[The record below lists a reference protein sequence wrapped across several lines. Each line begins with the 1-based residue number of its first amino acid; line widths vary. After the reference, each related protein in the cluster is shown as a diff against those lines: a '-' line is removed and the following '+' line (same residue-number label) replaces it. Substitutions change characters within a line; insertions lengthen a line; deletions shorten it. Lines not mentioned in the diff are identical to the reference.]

1 MPDLHVVFGAG
12 PVGRAL
18 VDELAARG
26 EAVRLVSRKPVAG
39 LPAGVA
45 HAAGDASSSVF
56 AQVAAAGATTVYQ
69 CLSPPYSRWADLF
82 PPLQHS
88 VVAAAREAG
97 ARYVSFENVY
107 LYGDTR
113 GAPMTED
120 APVRPTTRKG
130 TVRAAMANELARL
143 AAAGDLE
150 VATARA
156 SDYFGPRATF
166 QSPLGSEVTGR
177 AVAGK
182 SARLLGDPDQPHSF
196 TFLGDAARVL
206 ATLGTDSRAAG
217 GVWHVPNAPA
227 RTQREI
233 VAMIAGIVGHD
244 VGVAPTPRWLLRL
257 LGLFVPDI
265 RALDEMRYEFTQ
277 PFVVDGS
284 RFTGTFGIE
293 ATPLADSI
301 RATVDWWRDRDP
313 AAVRGYASS

>member
-12 PVGRAL
+12 PVGLAL

-39 LPAGVA
+39 LPAGVV

-82 PPLQHS
+82 PPLQRA
-88 VVAAAREAG
+88 VTTAAREAG

-107 LYGDTR
+107 MYGDTH
-113 GAPMTED
+113 GAPITED
-120 APVRPTTRKG
+120 LPVRPTTRKG
-130 TVRAAMANELARL
+130 AVRAEMADELAQL
-143 AAAGDLE
+143 AATGDIE

-166 QSPLGSEVTGR
+166 QSPLGDEVIGR
-177 AVAGK
+177 ALAGR
-182 SARLLGDPDQPHSF
+182 SARILGDPDQPHSF
-196 TFLGDAARVL
+196 TFLGDAARVM
-206 ATLGTDSRAAG
+206 ATLGTGDRATG
-217 GVWHVPNAPA
+217 GIWHVPNAPA

-233 VAMIAGIVGHD
+233 VSLIGD
-244 VGVAPTPRWLLRL
+244 VLGREIDATPTPRWLLRL
-257 LGLFVPDI
+257 LGLFVPAV
-265 RALDEMRYEFTQ
+265 RELDEMRYEFTR

-284 RFTGTFGIE
+284 KFTSTFGIE
-293 ATPLADSI
+293 ATPLEDAI
-301 RATVDWWRDRDP
+301 RATIAWWQARK
-313 AAVRGYASS
+313 